1 MRWTAL
7 LALTFWPLAAPLA
20 QAGAWLREDGAGML
34 AFSQEIAG
42 SGANYSSVY
51 AEYGL
56 NARMTLGLD
65 AGKGEAAEDW
75 KAVVF
80 LRMGREFE
88 WLPGRVAAELGL
100 GAAGAAEGGAEG
112 DAEGGAEG
120 VLQSGLS
127 WGNSFQTGLGWAWV
141 NLDAKGIFHLAAA
154 SETAPPSV
162 AGLPMALTEG
172 YKLDLTLGLNLSE
185 RMQVSLEMRFEDPAE
200 GADSLRLVPAI
211 ARRVGRRGWISLGAI
226 VGLDGS
232 SASGLVLGSRVEF

>member
-7 LALTFWPLAAPLA
+7 LALTFWPLVAPLA
-20 QAGAWLREDGAGML
+20 QAGAWLREDGAAML

-65 AGKGEAAEDW
+65 TGKGEAAEDW

-80 LRMGREFE
+80 LRMGRDFD

-100 GAAGAAEGGAEG
+100 GAAGA
-112 DAEGGAEG
+112 AEGGAEG

-162 AGLPMALTEG
+162 AGLPVTLTGG

-211 ARRVGRRGWISLGAI
+211 ARRVGRRGWISLGAV
-226 VGLDGS
+226 VGLDGT